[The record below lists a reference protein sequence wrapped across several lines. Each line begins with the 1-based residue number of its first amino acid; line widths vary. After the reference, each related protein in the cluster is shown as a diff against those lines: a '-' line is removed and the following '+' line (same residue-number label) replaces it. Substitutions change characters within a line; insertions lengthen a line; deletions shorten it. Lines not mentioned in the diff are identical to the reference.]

1 MKTLVV
7 AIGFVIALTG
17 STAGVATA
25 GEVLASKRASPL

>member
-25 GEVLASKRASPL
+25 G